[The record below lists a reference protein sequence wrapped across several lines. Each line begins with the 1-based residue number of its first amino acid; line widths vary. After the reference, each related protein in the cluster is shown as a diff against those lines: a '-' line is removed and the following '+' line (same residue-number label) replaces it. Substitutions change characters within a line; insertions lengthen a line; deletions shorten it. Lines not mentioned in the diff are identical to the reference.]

1 MSENKKNLNNETFY
15 VFLYETKEEIFS
27 KLFNK
32 NTEFHKARLNGY
44 YAATDDLGFKLLK
57 KDRLKYVDGYV
68 YKITKD
74 ELFKLDRF
82 LMFPLYGRFEINVI
96 TLDTNEILENVLTY
110 SRLELAQPHEVKQDD
125 ASSDEVILKNI
136 EGFNKFADL
145 EKNEP
150 FYDFILLWEITK
162 EQNQL
167 INENPFPFFNLDIKM
182 KEQQDAE
189 IRNYGIL
196 FTFEHEKKYYAAYTM
211 FAKYSF
217 LSAIDYYNIFYQVPN
232 SFPATYNFIF
242 LYDKY
247 FEGKAKDYEFLNQ
260 IKPIFFIS
268 TRLDLD
274 QKEPTIGVYQKAC
287 EFVVND
293 FNKDHFERYNWLL
306 SAFFDAKNRKIIKD
320 NDK

>member
-1 MSENKKNLNNETFY
+1 
-15 VFLYETKEEIFS
+15 
-27 KLFNK
+27 
-32 NTEFHKARLNGY
+32 
-44 YAATDDLGFKLLK
+44 
-57 KDRLKYVDGYV
+57 
-68 YKITKD
+68 
-74 ELFKLDRF
+74 
-82 LMFPLYGRFEINVI
+82 
-96 TLDTNEILENVLTY
+96 
-110 SRLELAQPHEVKQDD
+110 
-125 ASSDEVILKNI
+125 
-136 EGFNKFADL
+136 
-145 EKNEP
+145 
-150 FYDFILLWEITK
+150 
-162 EQNQL
+162 
-167 INENPFPFFNLDIKM
+167 M
-182 KEQQDAE
+182 KEQKDAE

-268 TRLDLD
+268 ARLDLD

>member
-125 ASSDEVILKNI
+125 ASSDEVILKKHWR
-136 EGFNKFADL
+136 F
-145 EKNEP
+145 
-150 FYDFILLWEITK
+150 
-162 EQNQL
+162 
-167 INENPFPFFNLDIKM
+167 
-182 KEQQDAE
+182 
-189 IRNYGIL
+189 
-196 FTFEHEKKYYAAYTM
+196 
-211 FAKYSF
+211 
-217 LSAIDYYNIFYQVPN
+217 
-232 SFPATYNFIF
+232 
-242 LYDKY
+242 
-247 FEGKAKDYEFLNQ
+247 
-260 IKPIFFIS
+260 
-268 TRLDLD
+268 
-274 QKEPTIGVYQKAC
+274 
-287 EFVVND
+287 
-293 FNKDHFERYNWLL
+293 
-306 SAFFDAKNRKIIKD
+306 
-320 NDK
+320 